1 MQGNSLTGGNIVK
14 SLLGFTG
21 PFLLANFL
29 QGLYSNVDALVVG
42 NFSDSA
48 EMAAVATGGTIMMT
62 ITNLVMGLTTGGTV
76 LIAQYYGAEDYED
89 VNESIGTMFTIFF
102 AISIV
107 LTGVLLLLAE
117 PIVNV
122 MQVPGEAEKA
132 ALSYTRICYIGL
144 IFTMGYNIVSAML
157 RGMGDSKNPLIFIGI
172 ACVVNIILDLLLV
185 AVFNMGA
192 AGAAIA
198 TTLAQA
204 VSFVISVIYLRL
216 KDFSFDFK
224 LHSFVPSGEKIRHLL
239 RLGVPIGAQNLL
251 ASASFMVIM
260 AIINNMGVTAS
271 AATGVGDKI
280 SAITQM
286 PAMAF
291 SSAIAAF
298 AAQNMGASQPDRA
311 LHGFKLGL
319 IVTVA
324 IGVIFSAAMAI
335 FPGTLMDLY
344 TNDDKVIDIAW
355 QYMWPYAA
363 ETLLVSF
370 AFSYSGF
377 FNGCGKASVSMAA
390 HLISTFAVRI
400 PVAILL
406 GSLEEATLF
415 HVTLSAPISSAVQT
429 IILIIY
435 MRTKK
440 WRTGAVIDN
449 AEKLNAFNS

>member
-1 MQGNSLTGGNIVK
+1 MEGKSLTGGSIVK
-14 SLLGFTG
+14 SLFSFTA

-42 NFSDSA
+42 NFSPSS

-62 ITNLVMGLTTGGTV
+62 VINLVMGLTTGGTV
-76 LIAQYYGAEDYED
+76 LIAQYYGAEDYKE
-89 VNESIGTMFTIFF
+89 VNKSIGTMFTVFS

-107 LTGVLLLLAE
+107 LTVLLFLLAE

-122 MQVPGEAEKA
+122 MQVPDEAKKA
-132 ALSYTRICYIGL
+132 ALDYTRICYIGL
-144 IFTMGYNIVSAML
+144 IFTMGYNMVSAML
-157 RGMGDSKNPLIFIGI
+157 RGMGDSKNPLIFIAI
-172 ACVVNIILDLLLV
+172 ACVVNIVLDLLLV
-185 AVFNMGA
+185 AVFDMGA

-204 VSFVISVIYLRL
+204 VSFIISIVYLRL
-216 KDFSFDFK
+216 KDFTFDFR
-224 LHSFVPSGEKIRHLL
+224 LRSFIPSGDKIKLL
-239 RLGVPIGAQNLL
+239 LKLGIPIGAQNLL
-251 ASASFMVIM
+251 ASASFLVIM
-260 AIINNMGVTAS
+260 AIINDMGIVAS

-298 AAQNMGASQPDRA
+298 AAQNMGARQPERA
-311 LHGFKLGL
+311 LKGFKMGL
-319 IVTVA
+319 AVTVV
-324 IGVIFSAAMAI
+324 IGIIFSVIMALL
-335 FPGTLMDLY
+335 PSALMDLY
-344 TNDDKVIDIAW
+344 TNDDEVIKIGW

-390 HLISTFAVRI
+390 HLISTFAVRV

-406 GSLEEATLF
+406 GTMKGATLL
-415 HVTLSAPISSAVQT
+415 HVTMSAPISSAVQT

-435 MRTKK
+435 MRTEK
-440 WRTGAVIDN
+440 WRAGTVV
-449 AEKLNAFNS
+449 EEEFSKVSEL